1 MTISSEFIVEIQR
14 GMTEILREL
23 TDLIFHIV
31 EKGKE

>member
-23 TDLIFHIV
+23 TNGFDFSHC
-31 EKGKE
+31 GKR